1 MTKNEMIAKFLL
13 QYFDCTRGVGH
24 TQTVLKGFNRVPE
37 AMIVV
42 GCAHSLPEISPNYNL
57 PLDDEMPRRMAGR
70 HVPLVFDNHAIYTLL
85 VGYLQD
91 MDDIRSKL
99 NHTIMDTLSMKRQ
112 WDEAKEKLCTT
123 QEKLK
128 TTRRKLRAERKRKSL

>member
-1 MTKNEMIAKFLL
+1 ML

-42 GCAHSLPEISPNYNL
+42 GCAHSLPEISPNYKL
-57 PLDDEMPRRMAGR
+57 PMDDEMPRRMAGR
-70 HVPLVFDNHAIYTLL
+70 HVPLVFDNYAIYTLL

-99 NHTIMDTLSMKRQ
+99 NSTVMNALSLNRQ
-112 WDEAKEKLCTT
+112 LTEAKESLCAT

-128 TTRRKLRAERKRKSL
+128 QARKKLREARKRKSL